1 MRSKIFPCFLLVLFI
16 VGCQPSEEVAPK
28 DYELVPDDDGIL
40 VEKFDSTNT
49 DENRYNKNNTIFKV
63 GTSFK
68 YDFEHLTPAGEVTY
82 FKINED
88 QKGWIFVD
96 AEATDSLVVKS
107 VVIDVINGNP
117 MAQFLPDYNQTVIAY
132 MLVEGIPFSMSGVI
146 ENEASVWMHPP
157 REHYFK
163 ILELNPF
170 PYIKAPY
177 EVGTTWTWDLAIGS
191 SWADERWKTW
201 EGVIENKY
209 QYEITDQ
216 VTLET
221 DMGDLDCFVIE
232 SSAESRIGETA
243 LTAYFHPEYGFVRL
257 NYTNIDGSKTN
268 LVLTEKL

>member
-1 MRSKIFPCFLLVLFI
+1 MYFQI
-16 VGCQPSEEVAPK
+16 
-28 DYELVPDDDGIL
+28 
-40 VEKFDSTNT
+40 
-49 DENRYNKNNTIFKV
+49 DEN
-63 GTSFK
+63 
-68 YDFEHLTPAGEVTY
+68 L
-82 FKINED
+82 
-88 QKGWIFVD
+88 KGWTFVD
-96 AEATDSLVVKS
+96 EEATDSLIVKS
-107 VVIDVINGNP
+107 VVIDVVNGNP
-117 MAQFLPDYNQTVIAY
+117 MSQFLPDYNQTVIAY
-132 MLVEGIPFSMSGVI
+132 ELIEGIPFSMSGVI
-146 ENEASVWMHPP
+146 ENEANVWMHPP

-177 EVGTTWTWDLAIGS
+177 EVGTTWTWDLGIGS

-201 EGVIENKY
+201 EGVIENTY